1 MSKFYITTAIPF
13 VNAKPHIGFALET
26 VQTDALARYHRLFGR
41 QVRFLTG
48 SDENSLKN
56 VQTAEKEGIPTEA
69 LVKRNAKFFADM
81 HDYLSLSNDDFIRT
95 SSEERHKKGVEK
107 LWQACLENGDIYKKR
122 YQGLYCVGC
131 EGFYTPD
138 ELVDGKCPEHE
149 TVPENIEE
157 ENYFFKLSKYQT
169 QLEELI
175 GSDQYLITPKTR
187 KNEVLSFVRSGL
199 EDISVSRSR
208 ERAKGW
214 GIPVPGDP
222 NQVVYVWFDALSNY
236 INALGYADPGQLF
249 KDFWTDCPERVHV
262 VGKGI
267 IRFHAVYW
275 PAFLMSAK
283 VALPHK
289 LLVHGYITADGQKMS
304 KSLGNVIDPEAITK
318 RYGTDQVRY
327 FLLSEIS
334 TTGDGDFS
342 YTRAEQ
348 RINSDLAND
357 YGNLASRIFKMMDN
371 YCGGLVPEA
380 GKPGSSDDELLSSA
394 TGLGLRVKD
403 LVDKFDLNEAI
414 VQTMDLVKLTNRYV
428 ESNAPWKLFKEGN
441 QERINLVL
449 YNAAEALRIASIL
462 LSPVMP
468 GKCRELLLR
477 LGVEEKDITLAKA
490 SEWGLLKAGQ
500 KISAG
505 EPLFP
510 RIDTKTKDEGRK
522 QMTEENTKAESEITK
537 PGASNSIQPTA
548 DSIKPVEEL
557 IDIDYFKKVKL
568 RTAEIISAEKV
579 PNADKLLRLQVKLGG
594 ETRQVLAG
602 IAQWY
607 TPESLVGQQV
617 VIVANLKPAK
627 IRGLE
632 SHGMLLAAQDKDGVV
647 ILTPQRKVETGG
659 EVR

>member
-1 MSKFYITTAIPF
+1 MKRFYITTAIPF
-13 VNAKPHIGFALET
+13 VNAKPHIGFALEI
-26 VQTDALARYHRLFGR
+26 VQTDTVARYQRLFGR

-56 VQTAEKEGIPTEA
+56 VQTAESEGIGTAE
-69 LVKRNAKFFADM
+69 LVARNAKYFAELKN
-81 HDYLSLSNDDFIRT
+81 YLNLSNDDFIRT

-107 LWQACLENGDIYKKR
+107 LWQACLASGDIYKKR

-131 EGFYTPD
+131 EQFYTPD
-138 ELVDGKCPEHE
+138 ELTDGKCPEHD
-149 TVPENIEE
+149 TVPERIEE
-157 ENYFFKLSKYQT
+157 ENYFFRLSRYQQ
-169 QLEELI
+169 QLERIIE
-175 GSDQYLITPKTR
+175 SDQYLIIPRTR
-187 KNEVLSFVRSGL
+187 KNEVLSFIRGGL
-199 EDISVSRSR
+199 EDFSVSRSK

-222 NQVVYVWFDALSNY
+222 AQVVYVWFDALANY
-236 INALGYADPGQLF
+236 INALDYADDGKLF
-249 KDFWTDCPERVHV
+249 KMFWTDCPERIHV
-262 VGKGI
+262 IGKGI

-275 PAFLMSAK
+275 PAMLLSAR
-283 VALPHK
+283 VPLPHK

-304 KSLGNVIDPEAITK
+304 KSLGNVVDPEVIAA
-318 RYGTDQVRY
+318 RYGTDQTRY

-342 YTRAEQ
+342 YARMEQ

-357 YGNLASRIFKMMDN
+357 YGNLASRVFKMVES
-371 YCGGLVPEA
+371 YCQGAMPQSGTMEGP
-380 GKPGSSDDELLSSA
+380 DEELKAQALAQGERIRSQ
-394 TGLGLRVKD
+394 VEQ
-403 LVDKFDLNEAI
+403 FDLNQAI
-414 VQTMDLVKLTNRYV
+414 VSVLDLVKLTNRYV
-428 ESNAPWKLFKEGN
+428 ESNAPWKLFKQGN
-441 QERINLVL
+441 QERINTVL

-468 GKCRELLLR
+468 DKCRELLAK
-477 LGVEEKDITLAKA
+477 LGVEEKDITLTKA
-490 SEWGLLKAGQ
+490 SEWGLLKPGQ
-500 KISAG
+500 KITAG

-510 RIDTKTKDEGRK
+510 RIEKNNDKKDKKMEEEKK
-522 QMTEENTKAESEITK
+522 QETVESGQGTAPSTQ
-537 PGASNSIQPTA
+537 PG
-548 DSIKPVEEL
+548 EEL

-579 PNADKLLRLQVKLGG
+579 PNADKLLRLQVRLGG

-632 SHGMLLAAQDKDGVV
+632 SHGMLLAAQDQDGVV
-647 ILTPQRKVETGG
+647 ILTPQRKTEPGS

>member
-1 MSKFYITTAIPF
+1 MKTFYITTAIPF
-13 VNAKPHIGFALET
+13 VNAKPHIGFALEI
-26 VQTDALARYHRLFGR
+26 VQTDTIARYQRLFGR

-56 VQTAEKEGIPTEA
+56 VQTAESEGIGTAE
-69 LVKRNAKFFADM
+69 LVARNANYFADLKN
-81 HDYLSLSNDDFIRT
+81 YLNLSNDDFIRT

-107 LWQACLENGDIYKKR
+107 LWQACLANGDIYKKR

-131 EGFYTPD
+131 EQFYTPD
-138 ELVDGKCPEHE
+138 ELTEGKCPEHE
-149 TVPENIEE
+149 TVPEHIEE
-157 ENYFFKLSKYQT
+157 ENYFFRLSKYQQ
-169 QLEELI
+169 QLEKIIE
-175 GSDQYLITPKTR
+175 SDQYLIIPRPR
-187 KNEVLSFVRSGL
+187 KNEVLSFIRSGL
-199 EDISVSRSR
+199 EDFSVSRSK

-214 GIPVPGDP
+214 GIPVPGDSA
-222 NQVVYVWFDALSNY
+222 QVVYVWFDALANY
-236 INALGYADPGQLF
+236 INALDYADDGELF
-249 KDFWTDCPERVHV
+249 KKYWTDCPERIHV
-262 VGKGI
+262 IGKGI

-275 PAFLMSAK
+275 PAMLLSAQ
-283 VALPHK
+283 VVLPHK

-304 KSLGNVIDPEAITK
+304 KSLGNVIDPEAIAA
-318 RYGTDQVRY
+318 RYGTDQTRY

-342 YTRAEQ
+342 YARMEQ

-357 YGNLASRIFKMMDN
+357 YGNLASRVFKMVES
-371 YCGGLVPEA
+371 YCQGAIPKA
-380 GKPGSSDDELLSSA
+380 GKMDGPDEELKTKALV
-394 TGLGLRVKD
+394 LGEKIISQVEQ
-403 LVDKFDLNEAI
+403 FDLNQAI
-414 VQTMDLVKLTNRYV
+414 ASVLEVVKLTNRYV

-441 QERINLVL
+441 QQRIDTVL

-462 LSPVMP
+462 LLPVMP
-468 GKCRELLLR
+468 GKCRELLSK
-477 LGVEEKDITLAKA
+477 LGIEEKDITLANA
-490 SEWGLLKAGQ
+490 GQWGLVKPGQ

-510 RIDTKTKDEGRK
+510 RIEKNNDKKDKKLEEEKKQGSGDSG
-522 QMTEENTKAESEITK
+522 QMT
-537 PGASNSIQPTA
+537 ASSVQPT
-548 DSIKPVEEL
+548 EEL
-557 IDIDYFKKVKL
+557 IDIDQFKKIKL

-579 PNADKLLRLQVKLGG
+579 PNADKLLRLQVKLGE

-647 ILTPQRKVETGG
+647 ILNPQRKTEPGS

>member
-1 MSKFYITTAIPF
+1 MKRFYITTAIPF
-13 VNAKPHIGFALET
+13 VNAKPHIGFALEI
-26 VQTDALARYHRLFGR
+26 VQTDAVARYQRLFGR

-56 VQTAEKEGIPTEA
+56 VQTAEIEGIGTA
-69 LVKRNAKFFADM
+69 QLVARNAKYFAELKN
-81 HDYLSLSNDDFIRT
+81 YLNLSNDDFIRT

-107 LWQACLENGDIYKKR
+107 LWQACLASGDIYKKR

-131 EGFYTPD
+131 EQFYTPD
-138 ELVDGKCPEHE
+138 ELTDGKCPEHDA
-149 TVPENIEE
+149 VPERIEE
-157 ENYFFKLSKYQT
+157 ENYFFRLSKYQQ
-169 QLEELI
+169 QLEKIIE
-175 GSDQYLITPKTR
+175 SDQYLIVPKTR
-187 KNEVLSFVRSGL
+187 KNEVLSFIRSGL
-199 EDISVSRSR
+199 EDFSVSRSK

-222 NQVVYVWFDALSNY
+222 AQVVYVWFDALANY
-236 INALGYADPGQLF
+236 INALDYADDGELF
-249 KDFWTDCPERVHV
+249 KRFWTDCPERIHV
-262 VGKGI
+262 IGKGI

-275 PAFLMSAK
+275 PAMLLSAR
-283 VALPHK
+283 VSLPHK

-304 KSLGNVIDPEAITK
+304 KSLGNVIDPEAVAA
-318 RYGTDQVRY
+318 RYGTDQTRY

-342 YTRAEQ
+342 YARMEQ
-348 RINSDLAND
+348 RLNSDLAND
-357 YGNLASRIFKMMDN
+357 YGNLASRVFKMVES
-371 YCGGLVPEA
+371 YCQGAIPKA
-380 GKPGSSDDELLSSA
+380 GKMEGSDDELKSIA
-394 TGLGLRVKD
+394 VGLGEKVKLQVEQFNLNQA
-403 LVDKFDLNEAI
+403 LVSVLD
-414 VQTMDLVKLTNRYV
+414 VVKLTNRYV

-441 QERINLVL
+441 QERINTVL

-468 GKCRELLLR
+468 GKCRELLAK
-477 LGVEEKDITLAKA
+477 LGIEEKDITLANA
-490 SEWGLLKAGQ
+490 GQWGLVKPGQ

-510 RIDTKTKDEGRK
+510 RIEKNNDKRDKK
-522 QMTEENTKAESEITK
+522 
-537 PGASNSIQPTA
+537 
-548 DSIKPVEEL
+548 VEEAKIPEIEDRKTEIVPEDL

-579 PNADKLLRLQVKLGG
+579 PNADKLLRLQVKLGQ

-632 SHGMLLAAQDKDGVV
+632 SQGMLLAAQDQEGVV
-647 ILTPQRKVETGG
+647 ILTPQRKTESGS

>member
-1 MSKFYITTAIPF
+1 MKNFYITTAIPF
-13 VNAKPHIGFALET
+13 VNAKPHIGFALEI
-26 VQTDALARYHRLFGR
+26 VQTDAVARYQRLFGR

-56 VQTAEKEGIPTEA
+56 VQTAESEGIGTAE
-69 LVKRNAKFFADM
+69 LVARNAKYFAELKN
-81 HDYLSLSNDDFIRT
+81 YLNLSNDDFIRT
-95 SSEERHKKGVEK
+95 SSEVRHKRGVEK
-107 LWQACLENGDIYKKR
+107 LWQACLASGDTYKKR

-131 EGFYTPD
+131 EQFYTPE
-138 ELVDGKCPEHE
+138 ELTDGKCPEHE
-149 TVPENIEE
+149 TVPERIEE
-157 ENYFFKLSKYQT
+157 ENYFFRLSKYQQ
-169 QLEELI
+169 QLEKIIE
-175 GSDQYLITPKTR
+175 SDQYLIVPKTR
-187 KNEVLSFVRSGL
+187 KNEVLSFIRGGL
-199 EDISVSRSR
+199 EDFSVSRSK

-222 NQVVYVWFDALSNY
+222 AQVVYVWFDALANY
-236 INALGYADPGQLF
+236 INALDYADDGELF
-249 KDFWTDCPERVHV
+249 KKFWVDCPERIHV
-262 VGKGI
+262 IGKGI

-275 PAFLMSAK
+275 PAMLLSAR

-304 KSLGNVIDPEAITK
+304 KSLGNVIDPEAIAA
-318 RYGTDQVRY
+318 RYGTDPTRY

-342 YTRAEQ
+342 YARMEQ

-357 YGNLASRIFKMMDN
+357 YGNLASRVFKMVES
-371 YCGGLVPEA
+371 YCQGAIPKA
-380 GKPGSSDDELLSSA
+380 GKMDGPDEELKTRALA
-394 TGLGLRVKD
+394 LGEKVRSQVEQ
-403 LVDKFDLNEAI
+403 FDLNQALASVLE
-414 VQTMDLVKLTNRYV
+414 VVKHTNRYV

-441 QERINLVL
+441 QERINTVL

-468 GKCRELLLR
+468 DKCRELLAK
-477 LGVEEKDITLAKA
+477 LGVAEKDITLANAQK
-490 SEWGLLKAGQ
+490 WGLAKPGQ

-510 RIDTKTKDEGRK
+510 RIDRNAGISNNEDRMQKGEAKMEEIK
-522 QMTEENTKAESEITK
+522 KPETENMKPEIV
-537 PGASNSIQPTA
+537 A
-548 DSIKPVEEL
+548 EEL
-557 IDIDYFKKVKL
+557 IDIDQFKKIKL
-568 RTAEIISAEKV
+568 RTGDIISAEKV
-579 PNADKLLRLQVKLGG
+579 PNADKLLRLQVRLGG

-632 SHGMLLAAQDKDGVV
+632 SHGMLLAAQDSDGVV
-647 ILTPQRKVETGG
+647 ILNPQRRTESGS